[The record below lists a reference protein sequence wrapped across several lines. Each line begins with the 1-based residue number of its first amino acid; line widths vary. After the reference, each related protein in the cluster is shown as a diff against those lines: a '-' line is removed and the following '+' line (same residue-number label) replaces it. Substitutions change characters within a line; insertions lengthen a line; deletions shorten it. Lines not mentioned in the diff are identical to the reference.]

1 MQTLQNF
8 TTNKTTTLSKQMVSF
23 LGLLC
28 MYSSNGNE
36 IILANG
42 KMRSN
47 LLKIARSLIVLLD
60 STTEREAV
68 AFSLRLVFYLLMEGF
83 LASRP
88 VGHRHANEYDLLAET
103 LTLLKKSEL
112 FNSIFQWRALGTLS
126 TLQNDDEQIKRSLTF
141 IVKQVKETADI
152 FGRSGSGSQSLLVS
166 GMGISDLDATND
178 TNSTMVAAKL
188 QSLRQVLQDSRASEN
203 LPLQCL
209 DAIFAAA
216 SSPSCQVARRACALI
231 HDSVQRS
238 HEGALIAVIL
248 HLASDSVAADSRCC
262 SYLLRTIQ
270 TIISTS
276 SSSQSAT
283 SEAEIETAGDDGTMN
298 EQSCILSDEA
308 AVDLYRSTV
317 SLLKHPR

>member
-1 MQTLQNF
+1 MSATDGHSSMTLGEVVQTLQNF

-248 HLASDSVAADSRCC
+248 HLASDSVAAAEKGALISSDSRCC
-262 SYLLRTIQ
+262 SYLLR
-270 TIISTS
+270 ISN
-276 SSSQSAT
+276 
-283 SEAEIETAGDDGTMN
+283 I
-298 EQSCILSDEA
+298 
-308 AVDLYRSTV
+308 RSRNRN
-317 SLLKHPR
+317 SR